1 MKKASNKAALA
12 RELGVSRSSLYYQS
26 KMLLKDELLKEQILA
41 TLDEHPAYGHKRI
54 ALHLGR
60 NKKCIL
66 RVMKKFGIM
75 PLIRRRKKPVKPDD
89 LGKKPST
96 YCNVLKYMCPMKPR
110 IIWASDF
117 TYLNFHGRFYYFA
130 TIIDVFSREIVGTAF
145 GWFHNKELVMEA
157 LKDALSKH
165 PPPDYI
171 HSDQGSEYKSEA
183 YEKLAN
189 IHGIQLSMS
198 AKSKPWQNAF
208 QESFYSQFKLELGS
222 MSQFQTLGELVEA
235 IHLQIYYYNNKRIH
249 TALKMPPITFAKQ
262 HSAH

>member
-1 MKKASNKAALA
+1 MNKVTNKSTLA
-12 RELGVSRSSLYYQS
+12 KELGVSRSSLYYHP
-26 KMLLKDELLKEQILA
+26 KMPLKDELLKEQILA
-41 TLDEHPAYGHKRI
+41 TLDNHPAYGHKRI

-66 RVMKKFGIM
+66 RVMKKFKIT
-75 PLIRRRKKPVKPDD
+75 PLICRRKKPVKPDD

-96 YCNVLKYMCPMKPR
+96 YCNVLKHMCPIKPDV
-110 IIWASDF
+110 IWASDF

-157 LKDALSKH
+157 LENALSKYS
-165 PPPDYI
+165 PPDYI

-183 YEKLAN
+183 YENLAKA
-189 IHGIQLSMS
+189 HGIQLSMS

-222 MSQFQTLGELVEA
+222 TKQFQTLGELVEA
-235 IHLQIYYYNNKRIH
+235 LYLQIHYYNNKRIH
-249 TALKMPPITFAKQ
+249 TSLKMPPITFAKQ
-262 HSAH
+262 YSSH